1 MADPRA
7 CDLSR
12 CIELLRRTIQEL
24 SRYEDGRTMP
34 HHILE
39 FIVLSIEL
47 AYRELL
53 AHDIA
58 NSLSQS
64 QRQTIE
70 TVCHCYTVLKE
81 LERGHYRSCS
91 LSVTIV
97 HNGVGRPSYDIPE
110 SSLELLLENR
120 FTVPQISQLFAVSVS
135 TIRRRM
141 SELRLLVRSFYST
154 ISDSDLDAIIM
165 GIQELYPMCG
175 NRQMQGHLLSRGYRI
190 QQSRIRES
198 QRRIDPHGI
207 ALRRLMFL
215 IDVNIQFQALCHCI
229 ILMGTINLSG

>member
-7 CDLSR
+7 DLSR

-34 HHILE
+34 HHI
-39 FIVLSIEL
+39 IVLSIEL

-70 TVCHCYTVLKE
+70 TVRHCYTVIKE

-97 HNGVGRPSYDIPE
+97 HNGVGRPRYDIPE

-120 FTVPQISQLFAVSVS
+120 FTVPQIFQLFAVSVS

-198 QRRIDPHGI
+198 QRRIEQHCEGY
-207 ALRRLMFL
+207 MFL